1 VFPATISGSS
11 TRSTFAT
18 SESGPLMLAR
28 PPVPVHLG
36 YNEYHRRVGRS
47 IPTGAP
53 SSVSVMSKTVE
64 AVFEDGVFKPKQPID
79 LDDKTDVRLVVQKI
93 GHSEDAISLLE
104 TWSTGDEEEQS
115 ETWTYLQRVLD
126 EDRLSSRK
134 LFQD

>member
-1 VFPATISGSS
+1 
-11 TRSTFAT
+11 
-18 SESGPLMLAR
+18 
-28 PPVPVHLG
+28 
-36 YNEYHRRVGRS
+36 
-47 IPTGAP
+47 
-53 SSVSVMSKTVE
+53 MSKTVE